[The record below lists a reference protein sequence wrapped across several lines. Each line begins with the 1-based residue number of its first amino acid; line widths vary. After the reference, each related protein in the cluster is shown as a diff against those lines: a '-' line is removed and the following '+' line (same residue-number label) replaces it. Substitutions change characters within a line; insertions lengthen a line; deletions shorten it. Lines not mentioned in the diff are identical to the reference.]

1 MIIEIQKEVVIIK
14 TIQDVRYE
22 FNLTARSLRYYEE
35 IGILEPTRSETN
47 QRLYSKKEL
56 TKLKLIERGKNFGF
70 SLDQIKEMILLFDRD
85 RTGEKQLKR
94 TIAYGDEKIN
104 EINVKISELQ
114 TIKQEVKAL
123 QTEFIKKLDKFEGE

>member
-22 FNLTARSLRYYEE
+22 FNLTARTLRYYEE

-56 TKLKLIERGKNFGF
+56 TKLKLIERGKKFGF

-123 QTEFIKKLDKFEGE
+123 QIEFIKKLDKFEEE